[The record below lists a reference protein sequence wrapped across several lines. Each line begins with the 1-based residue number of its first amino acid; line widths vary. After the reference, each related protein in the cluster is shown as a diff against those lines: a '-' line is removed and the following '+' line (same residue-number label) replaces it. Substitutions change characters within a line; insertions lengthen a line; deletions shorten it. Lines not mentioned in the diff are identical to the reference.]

1 MTNEERAK
9 VNESALRGIVG
20 SIEEIRVELVGH
32 KVIDDEEKA
41 IQVSDKLYELRLQLQ
56 EVADIIGC
64 YTD

>member
-9 VNESALRGIVG
+9 VNESALRGIMG
-20 SIEEIRVELVGH
+20 SIEGISVELVGH

-41 IQVSDKLYELRLQLQ
+41 IYVNDKLYELRLQLQ
-56 EVADIIGC
+56 EVVDIIGC

>member
-9 VNESALRGIVG
+9 VNESALRGIMG

-41 IQVSDKLYELRLQLQ
+41 IYVNDKLYELQLQLK
-56 EVADIIGC
+56 EVADMIGC
-64 YTD
+64 F